1 MWTPNRNNG
10 NIEYVGNKEVDIKG
24 MLVNVINDTTIDYN
38 RGCNKLWDMGL
49 DDSKDKKYYMLD
61 KPIVKPNFINVS
73 FILELIILKNNNWE
87 IDKVNVFPAIG
98 GYCGCQNI
106 ELQFEYT
113 NKDNWDKSI
122 KELAEVA
129 RELGYEPVKNC
140 PISFTQE
147 ILFRKIGTWNK
158 PYIMRKRRSR
168 YMKSSWNAMTDGFG
182 SLKPYMDEYK
192 WNLPVRGTKSNKEL
206 QLEEYYN
213 IPLSK
218 KVPKKIQKEWNFWA
232 KVIIDHEQMIDYY
245 FYNEYVNDQ
254 ERTEAENAYDEI
266 VKFVKES
273 KLGYRTLFKNAD
285 KLFPREYDNWGA
297 FKNDVLKHIIAWKFY
312 KIYAGPWVSRNGAFS
327 DVMGIGEEN
336 QNSQGNYYL

>member
-1 MWTPNRNNG
+1 MIRNEIKEMLIEEING
-10 NIEYVGNKEVDIKG
+10 TY
-24 MLVNVINDTTIDYN
+24 INYN
-38 RGCNKLWDMGL
+38 RGYNLLWDIGL
-49 DDSKDKKYYMLD
+49 EDSKKKEYYMFD
-61 KPIVKPNFINVS
+61 KPIIKPVFINVS
-73 FILELIILKNNNWE
+73 FIIEKIILSKYE
-87 IDKVNVFPAIG
+87 IDEVNVHSAIG
-98 GYCGCQNI
+98 R
-106 ELQFEYT
+106 YT
-113 NKDNWDKSI
+113 NSRNLDISLKYTKSNI
-122 KELAEVA
+122 INEAIDELNAIA
-129 RELGYEPVKNC
+129 KELGYTYIKNC
-140 PISFTQE
+140 PLSYTEE
-147 ILFRKIGTWNK
+147 ILFRKIGTWVR

-266 VKFVKES
+266 IKFVNES